1 MFGEE
6 TVTYPP
12 RIVDVNQLRGIIKQK
27 PRDFMVS
34 EILPNGQILDPQSE
48 QIINLP
54 GRSGL
59 FLHFVLVKKDIS
71 TESALSLLSK
81 LWSVPISDFG
91 IAGTKDKRALTAQRV
106 SLWGVRKRV
115 EKGSLKPVDLPKLK
129 THSLCFRMREQRL
142 GNLWGNK
149 FDITIRNLKH
159 EETAIREI
167 IHTGIDEISRFGGV
181 PNAFGYQRFGKTR
194 PITHIVGRKLLE
206 NNVKEAVRCYIGT
219 VFENEPEEAKKARM
233 AFLGYHNPEASF
245 KRFPTYLKI
254 ERKMLR
260 KLVETQMDYI
270 QAFNSLSYG
279 LRKLFIHAYQSALF
293 NQYLKI
299 RMDEYDQLFS
309 EPLKGEVKRDGEVY
323 APIIG
328 SKVELKGDSAE
339 IYQRI
344 LEHENISLKSFD
356 SQLAKKLGAKGT
368 YRNILMK
375 IQDLNILNID
385 DDELNENM
393 TKTTLDFK
401 LKKGSYATVVLKEF
415 FQY

>member
-1 MFGEE
+1 MFGEQ
-6 TVTYPP
+6 TVIYPP
-12 RIVDVNQLRGIIKQK
+12 RIVDVNQLRGIIKQI

-34 EILPNGQILDPQSE
+34 EILPNGQILDPKSE

-81 LWSVPISDFG
+81 LWSVPINDFG

-115 EKGSLKPVDLPKLK
+115 EKGDLKPIDLSKIK

-149 FDITIRNLKH
+149 FEITIRNLKH
-159 EETAIREI
+159 EEPAIRKI
-167 IHTGIDEISRFGGV
+167 IGAGLNEISRFGGV

-194 PITHIVGRKLLE
+194 PITHIVGRKLLDNTVE
-206 NNVKEAVRCYIGT
+206 EAVKSYIGT

-233 AFLGYHNPEASF
+233 AYLENQDPKVSLKH
-245 KRFPTYLKI
+245 FPAYLKI
-254 ERKMLR
+254 ERKLLK

-293 NQYLKI
+293 NKYLKI
-299 RMDEYDQLFS
+299 RMLEYNQPFS

-328 SKVELKGDSAE
+328 SKVDLKGDSAE

-344 LEHENISLKSFD
+344 LETENITLKSFD

-375 IQDLNILNID
+375 IQDLKIHNINH
-385 DDELNENM
+385 DELNENM
-393 TKTTLDFK
+393 TKTTLDFR
-401 LKKGSYATVVLKEF
+401 LKKGSYATVLLKEF
-415 FQY
+415 FKY